1 MGFETKLFERRSK
14 LKCKILGF
22 KTIPL
27 DTNDE
32 DEDYVRCTNIL

>member
-14 LKCKILGF
+14 LKCKLLGF

-32 DEDYVRCTNIL
+32 DYVQCTNNIL